1 MINLLVYNRVN
12 YLIMQK
18 QGDEKRLRPQQEQN
32 RPGKESK
39 LNPDADTAPINQ
51 IDKLSG
57 KVALITGGDSG
68 IGKATA
74 LLFAENGADIV
85 IAYLSETKDAKETQ
99 KEIKKMGR
107 KCYIIK
113 GDLSKENNCKRAVQK
128 TIDKLSN
135 LDILVNN
142 IALHW
147 ETESLEKISTEQLIR
162 TFYNNV
168 FSYFWVTKYALPY
181 LKEGCSIINTSS
193 VTAYRG
199 SAKLIDYSATK
210 GAIISFTRSLA
221 HSLVERKIR
230 VNAVAPGPVW
240 TPLIAST
247 FDEEKISKF
256 GSDAPMERAGQPNEV
271 APSFLFLA
279 SDDSSYIT
287 GQCLHPNGGEIVNG

>member
-1 MINLLVYNRVN
+1 
-12 YLIMQK
+12 MQK
-18 QGDEKRLRPQQEQN
+18 QGDEKKLRPKQEQN

-39 LNPDADTAPINQ
+39 LNPEADTSPVPQIN
-51 IDKLSG
+51 KLLG

-85 IAYLSETKDAKETQ
+85 IAYLSESEDAKETQ
-99 KEIKKMGR
+99 KEIKEMGR

-113 GDLSKENNCKRAVQK
+113 GDLSKESNCKRAVQK
-128 TIDKLSN
+128 TIEKLSK

-147 ETESLEKISTEQLIR
+147 EIEGLENISTDQLVR
-162 TFYNNV
+162 TFSNNV
-168 FSYFWVTKYALPY
+168 FSYFWVTKYSLAHM
-181 LKEGCSIINTSS
+181 KEGGSIINTSS

-221 HSLVERKIR
+221 QSLVEKKIR
-230 VNAVAPGPVW
+230 VNAVAPGPIW

-247 FDEEKISKF
+247 FDDEKIAKF

>member
-1 MINLLVYNRVN
+1 
-12 YLIMQK
+12 MQK
-18 QGDEKRLRPQQEQN
+18 QGDEKKLRPKQEQN

-39 LNPDADTAPINQ
+39 LNPEADTSPVPQIN
-51 IDKLSG
+51 KLLG

-85 IAYLSETKDAKETQ
+85 IAYLSESEDAKKTQ
-99 KEIKKMGR
+99 KEIKEMGR

-113 GDLSKENNCKRAVQK
+113 GDLSKESNCKRAVQV
-128 TIDKLSN
+128 TIDKLFK

-147 ETESLEKISTEQLIR
+147 EIEGLENISTDQLVR
-162 TFYNNV
+162 TFSNNV
-168 FSYFWVTKYALPY
+168 FSYFWVTKYALAHM
-181 LKEGCSIINTSS
+181 KEGGSIINTSS

-221 HSLVERKIR
+221 QSLLEKKIR
-230 VNAVAPGPVW
+230 VNAVAPGPIW

-247 FDEEKISKF
+247 FDDEKIAKF

>member
-1 MINLLVYNRVN
+1 
-12 YLIMQK
+12 MQK
-18 QGDEKRLRPQQEQN
+18 QGDEKKLRPEQDQN

-39 LNPDADTAPINQ
+39 LKPEADTSPVQQIN
-51 IDKLSG
+51 KLLG

-85 IAYLSETKDAKETQ
+85 IAYLNESEDAKDTQ
-99 KEIKKMGR
+99 KEIKEMGR

-113 GDLSKENNCKRAVQK
+113 GDLSKESNCKRAVQV
-128 TIDKLSN
+128 TIDKLSK

-147 ETESLEKISTEQLIR
+147 EIEGLENISTDQLVR
-162 TFYNNV
+162 TFSNNV
-168 FSYFWVTKYALPY
+168 FSYFWVTKYALAHM
-181 LKEGCSIINTSS
+181 KEGGSIINTSS

-221 HSLVERKIR
+221 QSLVEKKIR
-230 VNAVAPGPVW
+230 VNAVAPGPIW

-247 FDEEKISKF
+247 FDEEKIAKF